1 VPATGSVPVLPASP
15 TTRITVA
22 LVLMFAWV
30 LLSFVLPNVPLDG
43 EVANLAVRVSDSGN
57 WEQLPFV
64 AIASIA
70 LLISRPGLR
79 ARRRAVEA
87 TVLSLAMLVALAG
100 NAALNESVIKPA
112 FAVPRPNIVALTEA
126 RALGASI
133 HDPADFYARGDK
145 SVRSELLR
153 ARLANLEEPALS
165 PLVREHWIV
174 ETGYSFPSGH
184 ATAAMTF
191 ASLLIALGF
200 AWGLHGWRQL
210 FTNTLVPVWAVCVVY
225 SRPLL
230 EVHSGIDVT
239 VGALAGY
246 AWGLAA
252 FVCVR
257 WVADRFGGE
266 QQI

>member
-1 VPATGSVPVLPASP
+1 
-15 TTRITVA
+15 
-22 LVLMFAWV
+22 MFAWV
-30 LLSFVLPNVPLDG
+30 LLSFVLPNIPLDG

-57 WEQLPFV
+57 WGQLSFI
-64 AIASIA
+64 AIATIV
-70 LLISRPGLR
+70 LVISRPGLR
-79 ARRRAVEA
+79 ARRRAIEGI
-87 TVLSLAMLVALAG
+87 TLSLAMLIALAG
-100 NAALNESVIKPA
+100 NAMLNERVIKPA

-133 HDPADFYARGDK
+133 HDPAEFYARGDK
-145 SVRSELLR
+145 DVRSELLR
-153 ARLANLEEPALS
+153 ARLAKLEEPALS

-184 ATAAMTF
+184 STAAMTF

-200 AWGLHGWRQL
+200 ALGLSGWRRV
-210 FTNTLVPVWAVCVVY
+210 FTNTVVPVWAVCVVY

-230 EVHSGIDVT
+230 EVHSGVDVT

-246 AWGLAA
+246 AWGLGA

-257 WVADRFGGE
+257 WAADRFAGDAVR
-266 QQI
+266 